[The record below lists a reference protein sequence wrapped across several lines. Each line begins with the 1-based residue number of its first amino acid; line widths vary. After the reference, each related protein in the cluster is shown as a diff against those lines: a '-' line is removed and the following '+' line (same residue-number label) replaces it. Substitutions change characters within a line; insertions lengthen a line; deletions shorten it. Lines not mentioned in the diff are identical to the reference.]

1 VTAEFIVYPF
11 IEGTDPPPHVRAA
24 IDAVKASGLNVD
36 VGPLSNTVVGDIG
49 RVVGAIAAAQSAAI
63 SAGASRFVL
72 NLEPT
77 SAP

>member
-1 VTAEFIVYPF
+1 MAEFTVYPF

-24 IDAVKASGLNVD
+24 IDALRTSGLDVH
-36 VGPLSNTVVGDIG
+36 VGPLSNTVVGESG
-49 RVVGAIAAAQSAAI
+49 RVLEALASAQAAAI

-72 NLEPT
+72 SLEPT